1 MLSERRSNVVTGLSF
16 LVLSIGVF
24 FLSIN
29 MNTLS
34 ILSIGVSSS
43 FFPIVAS
50 VIMFLISIVLL
61 YLARKQAGNE
71 EVASTK
77 EDDEG
82 NVKSK
87 QVNVG
92 ITFVLILLYLL
103 FLPIIGFILATTLYL
118 VVQSYLLATKE
129 KRNLLMFS
137 SLSLTASVVIY
148 HVFRSGFD
156 LMLPVGILG

>member
-16 LVLSIGVF
+16 LVLAVGVF

-43 FFPIVAS
+43 FFPVVAS
-50 VIMFLISIVLL
+50 IIMFLISIVLL
-61 YLARKQAGNE
+61 YLSRKQTGNE

-77 EDDEG
+77 EHDEG

>member
-16 LVLSIGVF
+16 LVLAVGVF

-61 YLARKQAGNE
+61 YLARKQVGNE

-77 EDDEG
+77 EHDEG

>member
-1 MLSERRSNVVTGLSF
+1 
-16 LVLSIGVF
+16 
-24 FLSIN
+24 